1 MTRGSDGTSATGG
14 ECPEEVGADGLP
26 WHDARALTGGGMVAR
41 VRLDQAVY
49 TLRITRQ
56 GKLILTK

>member
-1 MTRGSDGTSATGG
+1 MAGGSDRSSAEGRERAG
-14 ECPEEVGADGLP
+14 EVGADGLP

>member
-1 MTRGSDGTSATGG
+1 MAGGSDRSSAEGRKRTG
-14 ECPEEVGADGLP
+14 EVGVDRLP
-26 WHDARALTGGGMVAR
+26 WYDAWALTGGGMVAR

-49 TLRITRQ
+49 TLRITQQ

>member
-1 MTRGSDGTSATGG
+1 MTRGSDRTSAEGRD
-14 ECPEEVGADGLP
+14 CPQEIGADGLP
-26 WHDARALTGGGMVAR
+26 WYDARALTGGGMVAR

>member
-1 MTRGSDGTSATGG
+1 MTISPSFLNALPAHEAGALCAGG
-14 ECPEEVGADGLP
+14 NLANILHNG
-26 WHDARALTGGGMVAR
+26 
-41 VRLDQAVY
+41 QVY